1 MPEFR
6 GNRGEWSEIYTMFR
20 LIADRQLNEG
30 DGNLQL
36 NGNTQP
42 IQRVWRAHSVI
53 HDFQL
58 DQAGVNVHLAGTNHC
73 RVSYIEFEN
82 AANELLQTI
91 TSFSGRSH
99 AQDSSVGV
107 GQFISSL
114 GLSTIKASAADKADI
129 NVEIY
134 DARTSSPVDLAFTI
148 KSLLG
153 GNATLLN
160 ASDATTF
167 RYRVDNIS
175 ASTATAVNTID
186 GANKI
191 VKRLEFLRGRTSA
204 TVTHLQVNNSVFR
217 SNLQLIDSSL
227 DKILGEM
234 LLDSFSLPGRKIHE
248 LTERITR
255 TNPLH
260 YDVSHN
266 HQFYEYKIKKFLVE
280 SAIGMMPATVWTGV
294 AETTGGV
301 IFVKGNGELI
311 TFYLFNRNDLENYL
325 FENIKFDTP
334 SSSRT
339 SICEVSFDHANGYYF
354 FDLTLQLRY
363 V

>member
-1 MPEFR
+1 MADFK
-6 GNRGEWSEIYTMFR
+6 GNRGEWSEIYALFR
-20 LIADRQLNEG
+20 LIADKQLTEG
-30 DGNLQL
+30 DKYLQP
-36 NGNTQP
+36 NGNVQP
-42 IQRVWRAHSVI
+42 IQRIQRTHSVK

-58 DQAGVNVHLAGTNHC
+58 DQTGVDVHLAGTHHC
-73 RVSYIEFEN
+73 RVPYIDFEN
-82 AANELLQTI
+82 AANVLLQTI
-91 TSFSGRSH
+91 TTFSGRSYV
-99 AQDSSVGV
+99 QNSTVGV

-114 GLSTIKASAADKADI
+114 GLSSIKAKASDKADI

-134 DARTSSPVDLAFTI
+134 DARTSSPVDLAFTL

-153 GNATLLN
+153 GSATLLN

-175 ASTATAVNTID
+175 AATATAVNTLN
-186 GANKI
+186 GSNKI
-191 VKRLEFLRGRTSA
+191 VKRLNFLRGRTSA
-204 TVTHLQVNNSVFR
+204 AITYLQANNSVFR

-227 DKILGEM
+227 DKIVGKM
-234 LLDSFSLPGRKIHE
+234 LLDSFSMPGRKINE
-248 LTERITR
+248 LTDQMAKS
-255 TNPLH
+255 NPLS

-301 IFVKGNGELI
+301 IFVKGDGELI
-311 TFYLFNRNDLENYL
+311 TFYLFNRNDLEDYL
-325 FENIKFDTP
+325 FENIKFDSP

-339 SICEVSFDHANGYYF
+339 RICEVSYDQANGYYF

-363 V
+363 I